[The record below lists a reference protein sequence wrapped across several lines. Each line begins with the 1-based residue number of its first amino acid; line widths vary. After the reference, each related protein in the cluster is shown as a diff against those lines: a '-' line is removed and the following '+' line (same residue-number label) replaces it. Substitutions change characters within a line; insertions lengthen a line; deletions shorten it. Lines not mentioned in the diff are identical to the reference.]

1 MFYKTVS
8 IKEVIGR
15 IVRNTG
21 LNDSTWIPDIYV
33 WIFEQME
40 TCRVRTVLQPKSEKI
55 LVRNHTVTFPCD
67 LVTLDAVTLNSFRL
81 KKSKT
86 LLDVPK
92 IESQVNSQ
100 NIFVTTETS
109 TTVTETNKV
118 TTTISKETEFKYNV
132 SLQTLPYSST
142 DFYKLVANGIQ
153 LSFTDKEIILYYLG
167 YETDS
172 EGIITI
178 PDNEALKKAIYWY
191 VLTMMIGAGYT
202 HPVFKYEYCNQE
214 YTTWTRRAINELR
227 DWTPESC
234 ANFEKMWVTML
245 PVDSVYH
252 STLALNN

>member
-118 TTTISKETEFKYNV
+118 TTTTSKETEFKYNV

>member
-21 LNDSTWIPDIYV
+21 LNDSTWVPDIYE

-40 TCRVRTVLQPKSEKI
+40 TCRVRTVLQPKSEKY
-55 LVRNHTVTFPCD
+55 LVKNHYVPFPCD
-67 LVTLDAVTLNSFRL
+67 LVTLDAVSLDSYRL

-86 LLDVPK
+86 ILDVPK
-92 IESQVNSQ
+92 IESQ
-100 NIFVTTETS
+100 IKTKDAFVITETS
-109 TTVTETNKV
+109 STV
-118 TTTISKETEFKYNV
+118 TTTNTVTNTTTKETEFKYNIDT
-132 SLQTLPYSST
+132 QTLPYSNS
-142 DFYKLVANGIQ
+142 DFYKLVNNGIQ
-153 LSFTDKEIILYYLG
+153 LSFTDKEVVLYYLA
-167 YETDS
+167 YETDA

-202 HPVFKYEYCNQE
+202 HPVFKYEYCNAE
-214 YTTWTRRAINELR
+214 YQTWTRRAINELR

-245 PVDSVYH
+245 PADSVYH
-252 STLALNN
+252 STFALNN

>member
-118 TTTISKETEFKYNV
+118 TTTTSKETEFKYNV

-202 HPVFKYEYCNQE
+202 HPIFKYEYCNQE
-214 YTTWTRRAINELR
+214 YTAWTRRAINELR

-234 ANFEKMWVTML
+234 ANFKKMWVTML